1 MIAEVNDPSGRTP
14 AGTEA
19 TATLIARAAP
29 VEDPLAGQ
37 RQHQLERLARL
48 QDDVLSSAVE
58 PLLIEIAVPRFLA
71 LAADVSAATDTAQL
85 VQVGLRLDQVA
96 AGWRQLQRMTRRRDR
111 ARLYTVVL
119 VGLLFAF
126 LTAATVFEE
135 WFQLDITTEVRL
147 LHVPV
152 YILVWSTIGSLA
164 AILYRFNRSA
174 TVELDDPMR
183 VLLTRPLTGII
194 FGALSYLL
202 VQLGFLAVSGGTGT
216 AESLGDE
223 RGVHLLIVV
232 AFIVSFSDRLSEAVL
247 KVLVGRFGGDKTGDL
262 VELPTTSSALGPAAL
277 VTALDAG
284 GQREGS
290 VVATA
295 TGDPAAPVG
304 AVSNGAASRMPGAS
318 VRTNERAS

>member
-1 MIAEVNDPSGRTP
+1 MIAEVNDQSGRSPT
-14 AGTEA
+14 GTEPA
-19 TATLIARAAP
+19 AIPIARAVP

-37 RQHQLERLARL
+37 RERQLERLTRL
-48 QDDVLSSAVE
+48 QDEVLSSAAE
-58 PLLIEIAVPRFLA
+58 PLLIEKAVPRFLA

-85 VQVGLRLDQVA
+85 VQVGLRLEQVA
-96 AGWRQLQRMTRRRDR
+96 AGWRQFQRLTRRRDR
-111 ARLYTVVL
+111 ARLYAVVL

-126 LTAATVFEE
+126 LAAATVYEE
-135 WFQLDITTEVRL
+135 WFQLDVTDEVRL

-164 AILYRFNRSA
+164 ALLYRFNRSA

-194 FGALSYLL
+194 LGAFSYLL

-216 AESLGDE
+216 AESLGGE
-223 RGVHLLIVV
+223 RGVHLMIVV

-247 KVLVGRFGGDKTGDL
+247 KALVGRFGGDKTGDL
-262 VELPTTSSALGPAAL
+262 VDLPTTSSALGPAAL

-284 GQREGS
+284 GRREVDS
-290 VVATA
+290 VPPA
-295 TGDPAAPVG
+295 TGDRSASIAAPFIAPVTG
-304 AVSNGAASRMPGAS
+304 PGPSA
-318 VRTNERAS
+318 